1 MTRKM
6 EYLTDIMKPEDWEQ
20 VRSIY
25 LEGIVTGNS
34 TFEADSPDWD
44 KWDFA
49 HLREHR
55 LVVRVGDG
63 IVAWAA
69 LSPVSTRCIY
79 SSVAELK
86 SIRGGQI

>member
-1 MTRKM
+1 M

-34 TFEADSPDWD
+34 TFEADAPDLD
-44 KWDFA
+44 KWDSTY
-49 HLREHR
+49 LRGHR
-55 LVVRVGDG
+55 LVAKDGDS

-69 LSPVSTRCIY
+69 LSPVSTRLLGC
-79 SSVAELK
+79 SGTQ
-86 SIRGGQI
+86 SIRGGQT